1 MKSIFNGMLVVL
13 LLAGCLVLGSCGGN
27 GSQST
32 NSYDSVSVATTENT
46 VDETAE
52 VTTFAIDFAGKL
64 SAGQLDSLKAAYPAL
79 AGAGAI
85 VPLEGDSVMVVAT
98 STPGQYD
105 VTLAPGVTMNVSR
118 ATDGSMTVNET
129 RGLFSFPADRKE
141 IAKKTGMWDD
151 SLNDAQMA
159 ERMNDDAFFKH
170 IKSQTPST
178 SNIITIVKFVNN
190 GNGSGYYPIR
200 NNSGV
205 AISGSE
211 YTITCKQS
219 YPTYSPE
226 APNAVD
232 EWVTKTIQAPGKD
245 LAPHGEAKFTTN
257 TTSTFV
263 MGDMGPEKEA
273 KGIKWKLSKAQLQEK
288 FASYSGNEYQEY
300 LNSKK

>member
-1 MKSIFNGMLVVL
+1 MLVVS
-13 LLAGCLVLGSCGGN
+13 LLAAGLVFTSCGGN
-27 GSQST
+27 GSQSA
-32 NSYDSVSVATTENT
+32 NSNDSVSVATTENT

-52 VTTFAIDFAGKL
+52 VTAFANDLAGKL

-85 VPLEGDSVMVVAT
+85 VPLKGDSVTVVAA

-105 VTLAPGVTMNVSR
+105 VTLAPGVRMSVTR
-118 ATDGSMTVNET
+118 AADGSMTVNET

-178 SNIITIVKFVNN
+178 SNIITIGKFVNN
-190 GNGSGYYPIR
+190 GNGSGYYTIK

-205 AISGSE
+205 AIKGSE
-211 YTITCKQS
+211 YTITCKHS
-219 YPTYSPE
+219 YPTFSPE

-245 LAPHGEAKFTTN
+245 LAPHGEARFTTN
-257 TTSTFV
+257 TISTFF
-263 MGDMGPEKEA
+263 GGEIGPEKEA